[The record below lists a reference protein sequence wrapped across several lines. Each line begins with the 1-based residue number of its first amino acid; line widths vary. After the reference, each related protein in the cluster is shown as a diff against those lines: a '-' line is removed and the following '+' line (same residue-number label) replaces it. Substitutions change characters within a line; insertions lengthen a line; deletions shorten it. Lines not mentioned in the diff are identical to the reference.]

1 MVARLFFIIYYSY
14 MKYFL
19 SLIAWLFIG
28 NISFA
33 YDFAVDG
40 FYYNIKS
47 LKDLTVSLTFNDKNT
62 TTNVYGETKYLP
74 TYSGNITVPN
84 IVKWNGKTF
93 KVEEVLGNAFQGCE
107 ISTLTVPTSVTF
119 LKIDGAIIKKMIVED
134 GEEAIH
140 SAFYTTE
147 EPFNNDPYGIT
158 HNTVIDEL
166 YLGRPTPSGFS
177 GAGIK
182 KVTFGNSVNYISYGS
197 FLGCNITGTLNLP
210 NSITQIG
217 DYGFTSN
224 SNLENVVGANVSK
237 IEHQSFSGCENL
249 KTVNMPKLTYI
260 GSGAFEN
267 CTSLKQFDI
276 PNEVLCVGSVAFA
289 GCKSLE
295 KVSIPQSIV
304 NIGMAY
310 SATYN
315 QVFRGCNSLK
325 DIVVKAKT
333 PFVMDESN
341 FESLT
346 YLNSTLHIPENCL
359 ERYQNAEV
367 WKNFSN
373 IIEDAPTDD
382 TFAIFIKSGC
392 DGKISVEGKEL
403 AEFTRFGTDYDIYDY
418 CGCVAKLGEKVT
430 LKFETSQSDGYYY
443 EVSSVLVNGKD
454 MTNDIHEN
462 TLNIEVTQN
471 LNIEVEWEE
480 REENPKLL
488 TIRQAENGCTKMV
501 VNERDTYRF
510 CIEPSNGWRLHSVSF
525 NGLDITSSV
534 GTDGYISIKD
544 ITENST
550 LDIAF
555 ELESTGVKTMQTS
568 KVKIYGDKDCIIVR
582 GANYG
587 DEVKIYNEAG
597 AAVTTKT
604 IYNDIVTIPVTN
616 NHVYIVK
623 ASGKTVKI
631 AI

>member
-1 MVARLFFIIYYSY
+1 

-19 SLIAWLFIG
+19 TLIAWLFIG

-33 YDFAVDG
+33 YDFTVDG

-62 TTNVYGETKYLP
+62 TTNDYGEITYLP
-74 TYSGNITVPN
+74 TYNGSITIPN
-84 IVKWNGKTF
+84 FVEWNGKTF
-93 KVEEVLGNAFQGCE
+93 KVEEVLGNAFAGCN

-147 EPFNNDPYGIT
+147 NPFYNDPYGIT
-158 HNTVIDEL
+158 ERTVIDEL
-166 YLGRPTPSGFS
+166 YLGRPTPSRFQHT
-177 GAGIK
+177 GIK
-182 KVTFGNSVNYISYGS
+182 KVTFGNSVNYISGYS
-197 FLGCNITGTLNLP
+197 FYGCNITGILNLP
-210 NSITQIG
+210 NSITQLG
-217 DYGFTSN
+217 ENCFSGN
-224 SNLENVVGANVSK
+224 ANLESVVGENVSK
-237 IEHQSFSGCENL
+237 IELQAFSYCENL
-249 KTVNMPKLTYI
+249 QSVDMPNLTYI

-276 PNEVLCVGSVAFA
+276 PNGVLWVGSVAFA

-304 NIGMAY
+304 NFGNIVY
-310 SATYN
+310 YNVTYN
-315 QVFRGCNSLK
+315 QVFKDCNSLK

-346 YLNSTLHIPENCL
+346 YFNSTLHIPANSL
-359 ERYQNAEV
+359 ESYQNTEV

-373 IIEDAPTDD
+373 IVEDAPTDD
-382 TFAIFIKSGC
+382 TFGILIESGYG
-392 DGKISVEGKEL
+392 GKISVEGKEL
-403 AEFTRFGTDYDIYDY
+403 TQFNNYVY
-418 CGCVAKLGEKVT
+418 GCVANLGENVT
-430 LKFETSQSDGYYY
+430 LKFEKEQSNGSYYD
-443 EVSSVLVNGKD
+443 VRSVFVNGKD
-454 MTNDIHEN
+454 VTKDIHEN

-471 LNIEVEWEE
+471 MNVDVEWEE

-501 VNERDTYRF
+501 VNEWDTYRF
-510 CIEPSNGWRLHSVSF
+510 YIEPSSGWKLHSVSF

-534 GTDGYISIKD
+534 GTDGYISLKD
-544 ITENST
+544 IVENST

-555 ELESTGVKTMQTS
+555 ELESMGVKTMQTS

-582 GANYG
+582 GANNG
-587 DEVKIYNEAG
+587 DEVKIYNETG
-597 AAVTTKT
+597 ATVTTKT
-604 IYNDIVTIPVTN
+604 IYNDTVTIPVTN
-616 NHVYIVK
+616 NHIYIVK
-623 ASGKTVKI
+623 VSGKTVKI

>member
-1 MVARLFFIIYYSY
+1 

-19 SLIAWLFIG
+19 TLIAWLFIG

-33 YDFAVDG
+33 YDFTVDG

-62 TTNVYGETKYLP
+62 TTNDYGETTYLP

-93 KVEEVLGNAFQGCE
+93 KVEEVLGNAFQGCK

-119 LKIDGAIIKKMIVED
+119 LKINGAIIKKMIVED

-140 SAFYTTE
+140 SAFNTTE
-147 EPFNNDPYGIT
+147 DPFYNDPYGIT
-158 HNTVIDEL
+158 DNSVIDEL
-166 YLGRPTPSGFS
+166 YLGRPTPSRFQKT
-177 GAGIK
+177 GIK
-182 KVTFGNSVNYISYGS
+182 KVTFGNSVNYISAYS
-197 FLGCNITGTLNLP
+197 FTGCDITGTLNLP

-217 DYGFTSN
+217 DNGFSYN

-237 IEHQSFSGCENL
+237 IELQSFSDCENL
-249 KTVNMPKLTYI
+249 KTVNMPNLIYI

-276 PNEVLCVGSVAFA
+276 PNGVLCVGSVVFA

-304 NIGMAY
+304 NFGNIVY
-310 SATYN
+310 YNVTYN
-315 QVFRGCNSLK
+315 QVFKDCNSLK

-346 YLNSTLHIPENCL
+346 YFNSTLHIPANSL
-359 ERYQNAEV
+359 ESYQNTEV

-373 IIEDAPTDD
+373 IVEDAPTDD
-382 TFAIFIKSGC
+382 TFAILIKSGY

-403 AEFTRFGTDYDIYDY
+403 TQFSIDYKYAY
-418 CGCVAKLGEKVT
+418 GCVANLGENVT
-430 LKFETSQSDGYYY
+430 LKFEKKQSNGSYYD
-443 EVSSVLVNGKD
+443 VRSVFVNGKD
-454 MTNDIHEN
+454 VTKDIHEN

-471 LNIEVEWEE
+471 MNVDVEWEE

-488 TIRQAENGCTKMV
+488 TIRQAENGCIKMV
-501 VNERDTYRF
+501 VNDWETYRF
-510 CIEPSNGWRLHSVSF
+510 YIEPSCGWKLHSVSF

-534 GTDGYISIKD
+534 GTDGYISLKD
-544 ITENST
+544 IVENST

-587 DEVKIYNEAG
+587 DEVKIYNETG
-597 AAVTTKT
+597 ATVTTKT
-604 IYNDIVTIPVTN
+604 IYNDTVTIPLTN
-616 NHVYIVK
+616 NHIYIVK
-623 ASGKTVKI
+623 ISGKTVKI

>member
-1 MVARLFFIIYYSY
+1 

-47 LKDLTVSLTFNDKNT
+47 LKDLTVSLTFDDKNT

-93 KVEEVLGNAFQGCE
+93 KVEEVLGNAFRGCE
-107 ISTLTVPTSVTF
+107 ISTLTVPTSVKF
-119 LKIDGAIIKKMIVED
+119 LKLDRAIIKKMIVED

-140 SAFYTTE
+140 SAFSTTE
-147 EPFNNDPYGIT
+147 DPFYNDPYGMT
-158 HNTVIDEL
+158 NGSLIDEL
-166 YLGRPTPSGFS
+166 YLGRPTPSRFES
-177 GAGIK
+177 TGIK
-182 KVTFGNSVNYISYGS
+182 KVTFGNSVNYISAHC
-197 FLGCNITGTLNLP
+197 FAGCDITGTLNLP
-210 NSITQIG
+210 NNITQIG
-217 DYGFTSN
+217 DNGFSSN
-224 SNLENVVGANVSK
+224 LNLENVVGANVSK
-237 IEHQSFSGCENL
+237 IGCRSFSGCENL

-260 GSGAFEN
+260 SSGTFEN

-310 SATYN
+310 TGVIYN

-325 DIVVKAKT
+325 DIVVRAKT

-346 YLNSTLHIPENCL
+346 YFNSTLHIPANCL
-359 ERYQNAEV
+359 ESYQNTEV

-373 IIEDAPTDD
+373 IVEDAPTDG
-382 TFAIFIKSGC
+382 TFSILIKSWYEGESWN

-403 AEFTRFGTDYDIYDY
+403 TQVWMDVYNYAY
-418 CGCVAKLGEKVT
+418 GCVAKLGEKVT
-430 LKFETSQSDGYYY
+430 LKFETNQSDGYCY

-480 REENPKLL
+480 REESPKLL

-501 VNERDTYRF
+501 VNEWDTYRF
-510 CIEPSNGWRLHSVSF
+510 YIEPSNGWRLHSVSF

-555 ELESTGVKTMQTS
+555 ELEGTGVKTMQTS

-587 DEVKIYNEAG
+587 EEVKIYNEAG

-604 IYNDIVTIPVTN
+604 IYNDTVTIPVTN